1 MKESK
6 KYIDAVASYDS
17 EEEKIEALS
26 REILDIV
33 FGRSGNRSRGK
44 SSDEAYYN
52 GDRQG
57 EVPDLFSML
66 HFSDE

>member
-33 FGRSGNRSRGK
+33 FGRRESRFRGK
-44 SSDEAYYN
+44 SSDDAYSN
-52 GDRQG
+52 GERQD

>member
-1 MKESK
+1 MKAGK
-6 KYIDAVASYDS
+6 RYIDAVASYDS

-26 REILDIV
+26 QEILDIV
-33 FGRSGNRSRGK
+33 FGRSKGRSRRR
-44 SSDEAYYN
+44 SAEDAYLNDE
-52 GDRQG
+52 RQD

>member
-1 MKESK
+1 MKAGK
-6 KYIDAVASYDS
+6 KYIDAVVSYDS

-26 REILDIV
+26 QEILDIV
-33 FGRSGNRSRGK
+33 FGRNK
-44 SSDEAYYN
+44 SSSRRRTADDAYLGDE
-52 GDRQG
+52 RQD